1 MFLYLILIPVAFVK
15 YTLSQL
21 NGHCILNCIFDTFW
35 RLETLVLQEKIVQ
48 NLLISVDLFCPE
60 NSRASSGKTSVTR

>member
-15 YTLSQL
+15 YTLLQL
-21 NGHCILNCIFDTFW
+21 NSHYIRNCLFGTFW

-48 NLLISVDLFCPE
+48 NLLIFVYLFCPE
-60 NSRASSGKTSVTR
+60 NSRAGSGKASVTR